1 MCAHLR
7 TCHRVCVTLE
17 GRQLYYVDSQVW
29 HQVTSS
35 TTPARDDVFEKANQD
50 TYISGM
56 VVLRR
61 LRQEDRK
68 KKPAWPTQYPVSKK
82 QREIGWGD
90 ETKAGAF
97 RLVDA
102 DYKQV

>member
-1 MCAHLR
+1 MLS
-7 TCHRVCVTLE
+7 
-17 GRQLYYVDSQVW
+17 YYVRYQVW

-35 TTPARDDVFEKANQD
+35 MTPARDDVFEKANQD
-50 TYISGM
+50 ASVSGM

-61 LRQEDRK
+61 LRPEDRK
-68 KKPAWPTQYPVSKK
+68 FKASLAYIVLCLKETERDRV
-82 QREIGWGD
+82 RD

-102 DYKQV
+102 DCKQV